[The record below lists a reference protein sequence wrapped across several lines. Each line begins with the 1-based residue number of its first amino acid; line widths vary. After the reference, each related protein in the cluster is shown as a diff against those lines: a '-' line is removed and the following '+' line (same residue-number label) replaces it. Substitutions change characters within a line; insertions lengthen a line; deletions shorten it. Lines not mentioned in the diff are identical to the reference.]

1 MGIKN
6 NFHLFLI
13 WVLKLLLGC
22 VKLFL
27 KFKGVKIM
35 KMTIIGTSKY
45 GYIAPKEEFD
55 THSGHA
61 AGICYMPHSFAEIQG
76 EPMERTEGRI
86 GRTKNG
92 GHHSVYDHPYINLY
106 LEDIPKAL
114 AMVLNNENFYATS
127 EKSARYTKMVLE
139 EEEQKLYD
147 KWCGIYEGLIRDRY
161 QEKCPTFFNESKIKK
176 LAQENARYL
185 ISVFTPTSM
194 EYSTTYSQ
202 INKIAG
208 MMEKEIYN
216 PNKSKFYELLTP
228 AMIDFVAAVHALPY
242 RDEHLGKINKQRVL
256 SLVRPTEA
264 KVQEVFGDVYATTY
278 KGSFAQFAQAQRHRT
293 LNYDIQL
300 LDEPEFYVPP
310 ILNTEELRQEWKAD
324 CEKQAK
330 VFPQGMLIQINEY
343 GKWDKFL
350 LKMYERRCT
359 CAQLEIAN
367 QTKATY
373 DKYLSA
379 LKQSGHPLAEEFEP
393 YQKGA
398 RCTFPDFTCGSP
410 CGFVDGIKETREI

>member
-1 MGIKN
+1 MPNSFEDIVAEPIEK
-6 NFHLFLI
+6 
-13 WVLKLLLGC
+13 
-22 VKLFL
+22 
-27 KFKGVKIM
+27 
-35 KMTIIGTSKY
+35 TQRR
-45 GYIAPKEEFD
+45 IA
-55 THSGHA
+55 
-61 AGICYMPHSFAEIQG
+61 M
-76 EPMERTEGRI
+76 
-86 GRTKNG
+86 TKNG

-139 EEEQKLYD
+139 DEEKQLYD
-147 KWCGIYEGLIRDRY
+147 KWCGIYEGLIKDRY
-161 QEKCPTFFNESKIKK
+161 QEKAPTFFTESKIKK

-194 EYSTTYSQ
+194 AYSTTYSQ

-208 MMEKEIYN
+208 MMEKEIFN

-228 AMIDFVAAVHALPY
+228 AMIDFVSAVQALPY
-242 RDEHLGKINKQRVL
+242 HDENLGKINKQRTL
-256 SLVRPTEA
+256 SLVKPTEA

-310 ILNTEELRQEWKAD
+310 ILNTEELKAEWKAD

-350 LKMYERRCT
+350 LKMKKED
-359 CAQLEIAN
+359 ALVLN
-367 QTKATY
+367 LKLQTK
-373 DKYLSA
+373 
-379 LKQSGHPLAEEFEP
+379 
-393 YQKGA
+393 QKKLMKN
-398 RCTFPDFTCGSP
+398 
-410 CGFVDGIKETREI
+410 I

>member
-1 MGIKN
+1 MPNSFEDIVAEPIEK
-6 NFHLFLI
+6 
-13 WVLKLLLGC
+13 
-22 VKLFL
+22 
-27 KFKGVKIM
+27 
-35 KMTIIGTSKY
+35 TQRR
-45 GYIAPKEEFD
+45 IA
-55 THSGHA
+55 
-61 AGICYMPHSFAEIQG
+61 M
-76 EPMERTEGRI
+76 
-86 GRTKNG
+86 TKNG

-139 EEEQKLYD
+139 DEEKQLYD
-147 KWCGIYEGLIRDRY
+147 KWCGIYEGLIKDRY
-161 QEKCPTFFNESKIKK
+161 QEKAPTFFTESKIKK

-194 EYSTTYSQ
+194 AYSTTYSQ

-208 MMEKEIYN
+208 MMEKEIFN

-228 AMIDFVAAVHALPY
+228 AMIDFVSAVQALPY
-242 RDEHLGKINKQRVL
+242 HDENLGKINKQRTL
-256 SLVRPTEA
+256 SLVKPTEA

-310 ILNTEELRQEWKAD
+310 ILNTEELKAEWKAD

-350 LKMYERRCT
+350 LKMKKED
-359 CAQLEIAN
+359 ALVLN
-367 QTKATY
+367 LKLQTKQKKLMKNIWNHLKKVLTLLQKNSNLIKKVQ
-373 DKYLSA
+373 DVLS
-379 LKQSGHPLAEEFEP
+379 LTSTVQCHVLLQKESKKQEKS
-393 YQKGA
+393 KKKKKNN
-398 RCTFPDFTCGSP
+398 
-410 CGFVDGIKETREI
+410 FVLRGCFFVAIRLFSFH